1 VRTKGEGS
9 VKSNAEEL
17 GIGVECKRGAGQS
30 ELGLMQSLMGDR
42 TEEAPFTFSGVVW
55 EVPFQGPFF
64 KVIEGLLARVGSFQR
79 VRGGRPDGEIISIE

>member
-17 GIGVECKRGAGQS
+17 GSEVECKRDVSQS
-30 ELGLMQSLMGDR
+30 ELGLKRGLMGVR
-42 TEEAPFTFSGVVW
+42 TEEATFTFSRVDW
-55 EVPFQGPFF
+55 EAPFQGPFF
-64 KVIEGLLARVGSFQR
+64 KMIEGLMDRVGNFQW